1 MRVLPARGFMVP
13 SFLKPLAAKLPVRVG
28 NVRNTFLNVMGKS
41 MSEVVLKMQ
50 GIIKDFPGVR
60 ALNNVN
66 FEARSGELLALMGEN
81 GAGKSTLMKVLSGV
95 WPYPT
100 YEGDIY
106 LRGEKVRFANT
117 KEAEAAGIGIIYQE
131 LNLIPGLSV
140 AENIF
145 LDRQFTDAKGR
156 INWNQTFAETQK
168 LLTELGINDIRPT
181 DLVQNITV
189 GKQQMVEIA
198 KALSLKAEILVLDE
212 PTSALTDKEVKDLFR
227 IIRKLK
233 ADGVC
238 MCYIS
243 HKMEEIEQ
251 IADRI
256 AVLRDGQT
264 IGEVTPIAD
273 ITLDQII
280 ARMVGRDIKDMFPK
294 VEFTPGEVTL
304 EVDNLSV
311 TNPDLPGSYLVK
323 NASFVARK
331 GEILGISGLM
341 GAGRTELVGG
351 VFGAYPDQT
360 TGEVK
365 LNGQKL
371 DIKSPKDAIDAG
383 IALLTEDRKAL
394 GLFLDKSISFNTT
407 ISSLETISSKVLG
420 IINTQQERK
429 IVKEYV
435 DQLGVKTP
443 SIDTVIGT
451 LSGGNQQK
459 VILGKWLN
467 SRPDVFILD
476 EPTRGIDIGAKVEI
490 YKLLN
495 ELVQQGVTVI
505 MISSELPEVLGMCD
519 RILVMCEG
527 EIVSNFERD
536 DAKKEAIMAYATG
549 SA

>member
-1 MRVLPARGFMVP
+1 
-13 SFLKPLAAKLPVRVG
+13 
-28 NVRNTFLNVMGKS
+28 
-41 MSEVVLKMQ
+41 MSEVVLEMK

-95 WPYPT
+95 WPHPT
-100 YEGDIY
+100 YEGNII
-106 LRGEKVRFANT
+106 LRGKKVQFANT
-117 KEAEAAGIGIIYQE
+117 KEAEEAGIGIIYQE
-131 LNLIPGLSV
+131 LNLIPGLTV

-145 LDRQFTDAKGR
+145 LDRQFTDSKGR
-156 INWNQTFAETQK
+156 INWNQTFSETQK
-168 LLTELGINDIRPT
+168 ILTDLGINDIRPT

-198 KALSLKAEILVLDE
+198 KALSQKAEILVLDE

-256 AVLRDGQT
+256 AILRDGQT
-264 IGEVTPIAD
+264 IGGVTPIAD

-294 VEFTPGEVTL
+294 VDFEPGEVTL
-304 EVDNLSV
+304 EVNNLTV
-311 TNPDLPGSYLVK
+311 VNPDIPGTFRVK

-341 GAGRTELVGG
+341 GAGRTELVEG
-351 VFGAYPDQT
+351 VFGAYPQYT
-360 TGEVK
+360 TGEVI

-371 DIKSPKDAIDAG
+371 DVKSPKDAIDAG

-394 GLFLDKSISFNTT
+394 GLFLDESISFNTT
-407 ISSLETISSKVLG
+407 ISSLETVSSKVLG
-420 IINTQQERK
+420 IINSQQERK
-429 IVKEYV
+429 IVQEYV
-435 DQLGVKTP
+435 ERLGVKTP

-527 EIVSNFERD
+527 EIVSNFARD
-536 DAKKEAIMAYATG
+536 DAKKESIMAYATG

>member
-1 MRVLPARGFMVP
+1 
-13 SFLKPLAAKLPVRVG
+13 
-28 NVRNTFLNVMGKS
+28 
-41 MSEVVLKMQ
+41 MSDVVLEMK

-100 YEGDIY
+100 YEGDIF
-106 LRGEKVRFANT
+106 LHGKKVQFANT
-117 KEAEAAGIGIIYQE
+117 KEAEEAGIGIIYQE
-131 LNLIPGLSV
+131 LNLIPGLTV

-145 LDRQFTDAKGR
+145 LDRQFTDSMGK
-156 INWNQTFAETQK
+156 INWNQTYSETQK
-168 LLTELGINDIRPT
+168 ILSDLGMDDIKPT

-198 KALSLKAEILVLDE
+198 KALSQNARILVLDE
-212 PTSALTDKEVKDLFR
+212 PTSALTDKEVKELFR
-227 IIRKLK
+227 IIRNLK

-256 AVLRDGQT
+256 AILRDGQT
-264 IGEVTPIAD
+264 IGDVTLIKD

-294 VEFTPGEVTL
+294 VDFVPGEVTL
-304 EVDNLSV
+304 EVKNLTV
-311 TNPDLPGSYLVK
+311 INPDIPGTFKVK

-341 GAGRTELVGG
+341 GAGRTELVEGI
-351 VFGAYPDQT
+351 FGAHPHLT
-360 TGEVK
+360 TGEII
-365 LNGQKL
+365 LNGKTL

-394 GLFLDKSISFNTT
+394 GLFLNESISFNTT
-407 ISSLETISSKVLG
+407 ISSLETISSQVLG
-420 IINTQQERK
+420 IINSQKERK
-429 IVKEYV
+429 IVQEYV

-443 SIDTVIGT
+443 SIDTIIGT

-467 SRPDVFILD
+467 SRPEVFILD

-495 ELVQQGVTVI
+495 ELVQQGVTII

-527 EIVSNFERD
+527 EIVSNFARD
-536 DAKKEAIMAYATG
+536 EAKKEAIMAYATG

>member
-1 MRVLPARGFMVP
+1 
-13 SFLKPLAAKLPVRVG
+13 
-28 NVRNTFLNVMGKS
+28 

-106 LRGEKVRFANT
+106 LRGEKVQFANT
-117 KEAEAAGIGIIYQE
+117 KEAEDAGIGIIYQE
-131 LNLIPGLSV
+131 LNLIPGLTV

-145 LDRQFTDAKGR
+145 LDRQFKNPSGS
-156 INWNQTFAETQK
+156 INWNKTFSETQK
-168 LLTELGINDIRPT
+168 ILNELGINDIRPS

-198 KALSLKAEILVLDE
+198 KALSLKADILVLDE

-243 HKMEEIEQ
+243 HKMEEIQQ

-256 AVLRDGQT
+256 AVLRDGET
-264 IGEVTPIAD
+264 IGDVTPIAD

-294 VEFTPGEVTL
+294 ADFTPGEVTL
-304 EVDNLSV
+304 EVNNLTV
-311 TNPDLPGSYLVK
+311 TNPELPGSYLVK
-323 NASFVARK
+323 DASFVARK

-351 VFGAYPDQT
+351 VFGAYPGQT
-360 TGEVK
+360 TGDVK
-365 LNGQKL
+365 LNGKPL

-394 GLFLDKSISFNTT
+394 GLFLDKSITFNTT
-407 ISSLETISSKVLG
+407 ISSLESISSKVLG
-420 IINTQQERK
+420 VINSQQERK
-429 IVKEYV
+429 IVQEYV

-443 SIDTVIGT
+443 TIDTVIGT

-495 ELVQQGVTVI
+495 ELVQEGVTVI

-536 DAKKEAIMAYATG
+536 EAKKEAIMASATG
-549 SA
+549 NAA